1 MLMQVV
7 IASVFWDV
15 VSVSGQAILGFCV
28 VLSFLSRLGA
38 WSVSARGVVSF
49 FNPEEGWCNEVGY
62 LSS

>member
-28 VLSFLSRLGA
+28 VLSFLSRLGT
-38 WSVSARGVVSF
+38 WSVSAREVVFFFQPGGGVV
-49 FNPEEGWCNEVGY
+49 
-62 LSS
+62 